1 MTDAS
6 ATDFFPPSRGSRG
19 TAAAAVAMV
28 AAPFTKVLLVIW
40 AVVVSE
46 CFACSGLVDM
56 INLRFVCAESA
67 LVVASGPG
75 RNATAPSEKRI
86 ASPIFREPGYRE
98 RFENSTHFYRNEFVV
113 LTVPGENPEY
123 AATFNR
129 NFIQLPLDDL
139 FDYEDESLSPF
150 ET

>member
-19 TAAAAVAMV
+19 TAAATVAMV
-28 AAPFTKVLLVIW
+28 AAPFTKFLLLIW

-98 RFENSTHFYRNEFVV
+98 RFEKLNSFLSKRIRCADRTGRKPRIRCHFQSQFHSRSLALWF
-113 LTVPGENPEY
+113 GEDR
-123 AATFNR
+123 ARIA
-129 NFIQLPLDDL
+129 
-139 FDYEDESLSPF
+139 ESCR
-150 ET
+150 